1 MFNLTPMV
9 RNLLIIN
16 VGVYFFSQIF
26 PAGIFAFFN
35 PILPLGDG
43 SYALNPNFHFWQPLS
58 YMFLHGGI
66 GHIFSNMFGLVIF
79 GPALESYMGSRRFLS
94 YYLITGVGA
103 ALFYSGLNTYEA
115 ARIGQAAYE
124 MDGSLGISDIFNITD
139 LDIPMV
145 GASGAIFGLLAA
157 FGVLFAE
164 VELMLLFFPV
174 PIKAKYFVILYGLYE
189 IYAGRSGMQTGVAHF
204 AHVGGLIIGF
214 ILVKFLNFDR
224 RGWNIFT
231 TILH

>member
-16 VGVYFFSQIF
+16 VAVFFFSQIF
-26 PAGIFAFFN
+26 PTGIFAFYN
-35 PILPLGDG
+35 PVLPLGEG
-43 SYALNPNFHFWQPLS
+43 GFAMSPYFRFWQPFT
-58 YMFLHGGI
+58 YMFLHGGL

-79 GPALESYMGSRRFLS
+79 GPALESYMGSKRFLS

-103 ALFYSGLNTYEA
+103 ALFYSGLNTFDA
-115 ARIGQAAYE
+115 TKVVQAAYE
-124 MDGSLGISDIFNITD
+124 MDGFVGLNDIFNITD
-139 LDIPMV
+139 LDVPMV

-157 FGVLFAE
+157 FGILFAE

-174 PIKAKYFVILYGLYE
+174 PIKAKYFVLLYGLYE
-189 IYAGRSGMQTGVAHF
+189 IYSGTRGIETGVAHF

-214 ILVKFLNFDR
+214 ILIKFFRFNE
-224 RGWNIFT
+224 RG
-231 TILH
+231 

>member
-16 VGVYFFSQIF
+16 VAVFFLSTLL
-26 PAGIFAFFN
+26 PTGIFRFYN
-35 PILPLGDG
+35 PVLPLDEGG
-43 SYALNPNFHFWQPLS
+43 FMLHPNFRPWQPVT

-79 GPALESYMGSRRFLS
+79 GPALESYMGSKRFLW

-103 ALFYSGLNTYEA
+103 ALFYSGLN
-115 ARIGQAAYE
+115 AYDASFYFFDSE
-124 MDGSLGISDIFNITD
+124 PYYNIMAT
-139 LDIPMV
+139 PMV

-189 IYAGRSGMQTGVAHF
+189 IYAGRSGIESGVAHF
-204 AHVGGLIIGF
+204 AHVGGLIVGF
-214 ILVKFLNFDR
+214 VLIKFFNFDR
-224 RGWNIFT
+224 RG
-231 TILH
+231 